1 MEGVARAAGIHLLK
15 KLDYEE
21 EGERGQGSYR
31 CEWGRGMGDGLKFF
45 YYVSS

>member
-21 EGERGQGSYR
+21 EGRE
-31 CEWGRGMGDGLKFF
+31 GRVTGVSGGEGWEMG
-45 YYVSS
+45 